1 MKLADRMSRLGTE
14 TAFVVLA
21 KAKELE
27 AQGKEVIHLEIGEPD
42 FDTPRNIIDK
52 AIEALNNHWTHY
64 GPAAGLPALRQ
75 TIAQEVSRSRNIKV
89 GPENVV
95 VTPGAK
101 PIMFYAILALINEGD
116 EVIYPN
122 PGFPIYES
130 VINFI
135 GARAVPIRM
144 REEKQFRLDVDELIS
159 LITPKTRLIIINSP
173 QNPTGSVLTKKD
185 LEAVAEVA
193 IKNDIYI
200 LADEIYSRL
209 IYAGQHHSI
218 ASLPDMLERTII
230 LDGYSKTYA
239 MTGWRLGYGVM
250 PKILAD
256 QVAKLQ
262 TNCNSCTASFSQ
274 IAGIEALTGDQGPVE
289 GMVSEF
295 KKRRDL
301 IVAGLNDI
309 KGISCLRPDGAF
321 YVFPNIKNL
330 GSSSSQLESRLL
342 NEAGIAALSG
352 TSFGAFGEGYIRF
365 SYANSIPNI
374 QKALEKLNCFVDSL

>member
-1 MKLADRMSRLGTE
+1 M
-14 TAFVVLA
+14 
-21 KAKELE
+21 
-27 AQGKEVIHLEIGEPD
+27 
-42 FDTPRNIIDK
+42 
-52 AIEALNNHWTHY
+52 
-64 GPAAGLPALRQ
+64 
-75 TIAQEVSRSRNIKV
+75 
-89 GPENVV
+89 
-95 VTPGAK
+95 
-101 PIMFYAILALINEGD
+101 
-116 EVIYPN
+116 
-122 PGFPIYES
+122 
-130 VINFI
+130 
-135 GARAVPIRM
+135 
-144 REEKQFRLDVDELIS
+144 
-159 LITPKTRLIIINSP
+159 
-173 QNPTGSVLTKKD
+173 LTKKD